1 MTSQTQ
7 LPPPQPGTLHMLRS
21 APALET
27 HDDLEEVVGL
37 PRGSVFPGHRGVP
50 RIARRGGGLK
60 TAAFLWIRE
69 KKKEGGEREKKS
81 GPDEVGRKASQPL
94 A

>member
-1 MTSQTQ
+1 
-7 LPPPQPGTLHMLRS
+7 MLRS
-21 APALET
+21 ALDT

-60 TAAFLWIRE
+60 TAAFLWRRE
-69 KKKEGGEREKKS
+69 KNKEGGEKS
-81 GPDEVGRKASQPL
+81 SPAEVGRKASQPL